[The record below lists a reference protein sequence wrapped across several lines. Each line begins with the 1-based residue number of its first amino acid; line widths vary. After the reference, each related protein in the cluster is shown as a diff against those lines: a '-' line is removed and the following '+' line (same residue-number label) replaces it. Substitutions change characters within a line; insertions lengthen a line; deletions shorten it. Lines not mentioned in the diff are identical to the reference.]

1 MRTAIVLPF
10 AVLIVAAAGCGGSTQ
25 ATQPSALAGL
35 PADLG
40 VIDFP
45 TSGSPE
51 AQAHFLR
58 GAAMLHSFGLED
70 AALEFRQA
78 QELDPDFAMA
88 YWGEAMSYNHPLQR
102 FSVWDLPR
110 GALERLGPD
119 REARVAKA
127 PTDREKGFVR
137 AVDALFFAEGEE
149 TDRRVAY
156 ADEMERLAGAYPD
169 DQEVQ
174 AFYALALLATSSDYG
189 YEQYCTNMKAGAI
202 ALQVF
207 DENPD
212 HPGAPHYIIHA
223 FDDPIH
229 AAIALPAAK
238 RFAAIAPG
246 VVHALHMPSHIFIQL
261 GMWDDVVSSNDASYA
276 EAIEMFEQQESYESD
291 TQRYFNARNLT
302 HALDWGQYGDL
313 QRGDYAKAWGAVENG
328 EMVIANTEAE
338 LALQRAAI
346 TRPRY
351 VIETEDWQTI
361 DVSPHAEAGSHLANG
376 ISAVRTCD
384 LAAAEAAAD
393 ALGQLDGAVATIS
406 HHEVMALVHA
416 ARGETERAT
425 ALMDEAIEMA
435 ETRGTP
441 RGAPTPL
448 KPAYELYGELLL
460 ELDRPADAVAQF
472 ERSLRRTP
480 NRSLSLRGLARAAV
494 AVGDPDTAR
503 EQYAQLVAQ
512 WRGADDAAIIQEA
525 RRFLSSS

>member
-1 MRTAIVLPF
+1 MTSA
-10 AVLIVAAAGCGGSTQ
+10 CGGPVQ
-25 ATQPSALAGL
+25 ATQASQTL
-35 PADLG
+35 PTNLG

-51 AQAHFLR
+51 AQEHFLR

-78 QELDPDFAMA
+78 QEIDPDFAMA

-102 FSVWDLPR
+102 FQQWDLPKD
-110 GALERLGPD
+110 ALMRLGPD
-119 REARVAKA
+119 REARLAKA
-127 PTDREKGFVR
+127 PTEREKGFVA
-137 AVDALFFAEGEE
+137 AVDSLFFGEAEES
-149 TDRRVAY
+149 DRRVAY
-156 ADEMERLAGAYPD
+156 ADTMKRLADQYPD
-169 DQEVQ
+169 DLEVQ
-174 AFYALALLATSSDYG
+174 AFYALSLLATASDYG
-189 YEQYCTNMKAGAI
+189 YEPYRTNVNAGAI
-202 ALQVF
+202 ALRVF
-207 DENPD
+207 GENPD
-212 HPGAPHYIIHA
+212 HPGAAHYIIHA

-246 VVHALHMPSHIFIQL
+246 IVHALHMPSHIFIQL
-261 GMWDDVVSSNDASYA
+261 GMWDDVSTSNDASYA
-276 EAIEMFEQQESYESD
+276 QALEMFKRQDEYESD

-313 QRGDYAKAWGAVENG
+313 QRGDYAKAWRAVENG

-351 VIETEDWQTI
+351 VIETEDWRAI

-376 ISAVRTCD
+376 ISAARTGD
-384 LAAAEAAAD
+384 LAAAEAAAA
-393 ALGQLDGAVATIS
+393 ALDEMDDAVATIS
-406 HHEVMALVHA
+406 HHEVLALVHA
-416 ARGETERAT
+416 ARGEAEQAT
-425 ALMDEAIEMA
+425 AVMDEAIEMA

-448 KPAYELYGELLL
+448 KPAHELYGELLL
-460 ELDRPADAVAQF
+460 ELERPADAAAQF
-472 ERSLRRTP
+472 ERSLLRTP

-494 AVGDPDTAR
+494 ATGDPETAR
-503 EQYAQLVAQ
+503 EQYAQLVVQ

-525 RRFLSSS
+525 RQFLNGS